1 MSILGISNYIDSI
14 DNTDKLLY
22 LTGGG
27 VIMYVFNALEVKARH
42 ILTLAVVIIL
52 VLYRNDKIISK
63 SIGTNRELE
72 LKLKLLSNEEPLYFH
87 YDPDMINLFFSVK
100 DYRKFNKDSYEK
112 AIKTTDNVLHIRSD
126 IEKGIKNNV
135 RSFEIAQMMAS
146 RSLNYMQSFIISLPV
161 VKVLHDK
168 HYAVLNRHHILL
180 KRNLD
185 YMYKKCKDATV
196 DIDITT
202 KFITDYNGE
211 KPYNPNMYKLNYR
224 QFELFE

>member
-1 MSILGISNYIDSI
+1 MSILGVSNYIDSI
-14 DNTDKLLY
+14 DNKDKLLY
-22 LTGGG
+22 ITGGG
-27 VIMYVFNALEVKARH
+27 VLMYTMNMLGVESKHVL
-42 ILTLAVVIIL
+42 ILSMIIVL
-52 VLYRNDKIISK
+52 VLYRNDKVISK

-72 LKLKLLSNEEPLYFH
+72 LKLKLLSNKLPLYFH
-87 YDPDMINLFFSVK
+87 LDPNMINLFFSVK
-100 DYRKFNKDSYEK
+100 DYRKYNKDSYEK
-112 AIKTTDNVLHIRSD
+112 AIRTTDNVLHIRSD
-126 IEKGIKNNV
+126 IEKGIQNNV

-185 YMYKKCKDATV
+185 YIYKKCKDATV

-211 KPYNPNMYKLNYR
+211 KPYNPNMYKSNYR
-224 QFELFE
+224 QFELYE